1 MWSDNE
7 TARDYVNFSGVSK
20 TIAEIVLSARGDP
33 VSIGVSGSWGVGK
46 SSMLRLTRAEIE
58 ARLDEPDA
66 RKVLFVDFN
75 AWLYQGYDDA
85 RAALIDVILEKLKEE
100 AKNQEGMVDRVNTLF
115 QRVNW
120 LRTAR
125 AAAPMAISLLTGVP
139 VGGAA
144 GGAWDFLKKMCED
157 GKVDDP
163 EKLIGLAESAVSS
176 SASFFDPAHEKSP
189 PQKIQELRDEFEHVL
204 KDLKVTL
211 LVMVDDLDRCLP
223 PTAIATLEAMR
234 LFLFLKH
241 TAFVI
246 AADERVIRH
255 AVKDHFKGIADDV
268 AGTDLV
274 TSYFDKLIQ
283 IPLRVPPL
291 GTQEVRAYMIM
302 LFVEDSNVQDQDKEM
317 IRKAVLVQLSKSWKG
332 ERVDRDFLKSLYS
345 FDDQTLA
352 RIDTAQRLAP
362 MMTSMDGI
370 QGNPRLIK
378 RFLNAL
384 SLRKSMALN
393 QGVIVDEAVLAKLL
407 LFERLGSAELYKGL
421 ITEVT
426 GHPDGHPISLAP
438 LEDIARQG
446 TIDELPKEW
455 QIDSHPAWL
464 QLDPPL
470 AQQDLR
476 GALYIGREHS
486 PILLSADE
494 LDPKALD
501 LLAAILDHPAT
512 AAEFEDDLQSLS
524 KSDRSIIMDRVLEK
538 AASETAW
545 GTPDVLDAM
554 ICLSAIEKELADRV
568 ASFLRGRSASSVQA
582 SIVPRIGKL
591 SWADGVLLHWS
602 ESEVSQPVKKAI
614 QRSRSH

>member
-58 ARLDEPDA
+58 VRLNDPDA

-85 RAALIDVILEKLKEE
+85 RAALIDVILEALKKE
-100 AKNQEGMVDRVNTLF
+100 AQNQEGMVDRVNTLF

-125 AAAPMAISLLTGVP
+125 AAAPMAINLLAGVP
-139 VGGAA
+139 IGGAA
-144 GGAWDFLKKMCED
+144 SSAWDFLKKIYED

-163 EKLIGLAESAVSS
+163 EKLIELAASTVSS
-176 SASFFDPAHEKSP
+176 NANLLDPAHEKSP
-189 PQKIQELRDEFEHVL
+189 PQKIQELRDEFERVL
-204 KDLKVTL
+204 DDLGVTL

-255 AVKDHFKGIADDV
+255 AVKDHFKGIADD
-268 AGTDLV
+268 AGGADLV

-302 LFVEDSNVQDQDKEM
+302 LFVDDSDIQDQDKEN
-317 IRKAVLVQLSKSWKG
+317 IRQAVLAQLSKSWKG
-332 ERVDRDFLKSLYS
+332 ERVDRDFLKSLYT
-345 FDDQTLA
+345 FDDRTLS
-352 RIDTAQRLAP
+352 RIDSAQRLAP
-362 MMTSMDGI
+362 MMTSVDGI

-384 SLRKSMALN
+384 SLRKSMAQN

-407 LFERLGSAELYKGL
+407 LFERLGSTELYKAL

-426 GHPDGHPISLAP
+426 GHPEGYAVSLAP
-438 LEDIARQG
+438 LEDIVRRG
-446 TIDELPKEW
+446 DLDELPKEW
-455 QIDSHPAWL
+455 QGDSHPAWL

-545 GTPDVLDAM
+545 GTPDILDAM
-554 ICLSAIEKELADRV
+554 ICLAAIDKEQADRV
-568 ASFLRGRSASSVQA
+568 ASFLRGREASSVQA
-582 SIVPRIGKL
+582 SIVPKIGKL
-591 SWADGVLLHWS
+591 SWTRKVLDHWGNS
-602 ESEVSQPVKKAI
+602 DVSAPVKRAI
-614 QRSRSH
+614 QKSRNH